1 MVENNRLVMSPER
14 YQKFKQVLAQRQLD
28 LTVVMENIHKPHNFS
43 AMLRSC
49 DAVGIHR
56 AHAVTETGDI
66 TKHHHTSS
74 GASKW
79 IEIET
84 HSQIE
89 TCLQTLKQQGFQC
102 LAAGVSGD
110 CKDFRAVDYTQP
122 TAIIMG
128 SELFG
133 LSETAKSLA
142 DQLIQ
147 IPMIGQTVSLN
158 VSVATALILY
168 EAQRQRASQQQPSQ
182 LDKSSQEKLLFEWCY
197 PAIAEK
203 CRANNL
209 PYPTLDENGY
219 LTPQS

>member
-1 MVENNRLVMSPER
+1 MSPER
-14 YQKFKQVLAQRQLD
+14 YKKFKQVLAQRQLD

-49 DAVGIHR
+49 DAVGIH
-56 AHAVTETGDI
+56 AVHAITETGDI

-74 GASKW
+74 GATKW
-79 IEIET
+79 IDINT
-84 HSQIE
+84 HNDTE
-89 TCLQTLKQQGFQC
+89 TCIKQLKTSGFQC
-102 LAAGVSGD
+102 VAAGVTND
-110 CKDFRAVDYTQP
+110 CIDFRKADYTKP

-133 LSETAKSLA
+133 LSDLAKKLA
-142 DQLIQ
+142 DQHIQ

-168 EAQRQRASQQQPSQ
+168 EAQRQRAKHQRSDQMQ
-182 LDKSSQEKLLFEWCY
+182 LDKKTQEKLLFEWCY
-197 PAIAEK
+197 PTIAEK

-209 PYPTLDENGY
+209 PYPTLDEQGY
-219 LTPQS
+219 LAPQS